1 MTDSVRLIC
10 LKFMRDQLSAIAAPD
25 FSLSMSTALLGP
37 IADGASRRRFSVGVV
52 PGKEMVE
59 DRFPLTECILP
70 VVVEFQITW
79 NAGDPVPQE
88 LAENA
93 LADIQRKLKED
104 IYCAGNAIDLRETG
118 NEINLNLYS
127 DKSIDGWVKYDL
139 LYRHNTGDPRSPV

>member
-70 VVVEFQITW
+70 VVVEFQITTPETRGPPSR
-79 NAGDPVPQE
+79 N
-88 LAENA
+88 
-93 LADIQRKLKED
+93 QR
-104 IYCAGNAIDLRETG
+104 YRTG
-118 NEINLNLYS
+118 TS
-127 DKSIDGWVKYDL
+127 
-139 LYRHNTGDPRSPV
+139 R